1 MMSMAPT
8 AVIRPAENVSG
19 YPARRIGG
27 SIALPTVA
35 TVAALAPEM
44 APKIAD
50 VPTVVTPRLPG
61 TRPTPAC
68 TKSTMRCATLPRDIS
83 SPA

>member
-1 MMSMAPT
+1 
-8 AVIRPAENVSG
+8 
-19 YPARRIGG
+19 
-27 SIALPTVA
+27 LPTVA

-50 VPTVVTPRLPG
+50 VPTAVTPKLPG
-61 TRPTPAC
+61 TRPTPDC
-68 TKSTMRCATLPRDIS
+68 TKSTMRCATDPRDIS